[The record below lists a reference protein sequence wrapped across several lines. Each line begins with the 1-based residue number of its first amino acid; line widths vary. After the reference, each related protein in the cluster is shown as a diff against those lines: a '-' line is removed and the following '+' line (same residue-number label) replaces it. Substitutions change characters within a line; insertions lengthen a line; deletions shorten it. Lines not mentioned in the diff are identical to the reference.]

1 MHQLPSQQIPIDLNA
16 YDVDRIDQ
24 PSYYPSPLYI
34 PPSDEPEVICTRI
47 VDYSIFSAP
56 WAKELEAIA
65 GRSILDEIEPEFAT
79 LFALR
84 AQALNFTGQKIL
96 GVLSTTLGA
105 LTEQGFTVK
114 DVRYYC
120 HDFEMEIDLSIEL
133 VVDCSFEQA
142 FELCRNVIEA
152 IASRHENPLTDL
164 IHLRVDSLSDDDD
177 PSDQP

>member
-1 MHQLPSQQIPIDLNA
+1 MHQVPSQQISIDLNA
-16 YDVDRIDQ
+16 YEVARIDQ
-24 PSYYPSPLYI
+24 PSYYPSPLYV
-34 PPSDEPEVICTRI
+34 PPSDEPDVICTRI

-56 WAKELEAIA
+56 WTKELEAIS
-65 GRSILDEIEPEFAT
+65 GRSILDEIEPAFAT

-84 AQALNFTGQKIL
+84 AQALNFTGQKIFD
-96 GVLSTTLGA
+96 VLSTALGA

-114 DVRYYC
+114 DVRYHC

-142 FELCRNVIEA
+142 FDLRRHVIEA
-152 IASRHENPLTDL
+152 ITRRHENPLIDL
-164 IHLRVDSLSDDDD
+164 IHLWVDSLSNEHD

>member
-16 YDVDRIDQ
+16 YDVARIDQ
-24 PSYYPSPLYI
+24 PSYYPSPLYV
-34 PPSDEPEVICTRI
+34 PPSDEPSVICTRI

-56 WAKELEAIA
+56 WARELEAIS
-65 GRSILDEIEPEFAT
+65 GRSILDEIELEFAT

-84 AQALNFTGQKIL
+84 AQALNITSKQIFD
-96 GVLSTTLGA
+96 VLSTALGA
-105 LTEQGFTVK
+105 LTEQSFTVK
-114 DVRYYC
+114 DVRYHC

-142 FELCRNVIEA
+142 FDLRRHVIEA
-152 IASRHENPLTDL
+152 ITRRHENPLTDL
-164 IHLRVDSLSDDDD
+164 IHLRVDSLSDDYD